1 MIREV
6 LILALIITFGSTQGQ
21 DQPGNLQPKEL
32 TIKKVVQN
40 GYESE
45 IDAPSDFVRREL
57 WRQMKTVARVQ
68 QYGDILEI
76 NVAAENGENLLLY
89 GSVASIQDSKTFL
102 ALVTAHAN
110 VDGYVKETLLQL
122 RKKILLAYYQGQIE
136 KLEKESSTI
145 SRRLQKKAS
154 TSDSTLFEQLTE
166 INAEIERLRTKQLD
180 VF

>member
-6 LILALIITFGSTQGQ
+6 LILALIITFGSAQGQ
-21 DQPGNLQPKEL
+21 DQPGSLQPKEL

-57 WRQMKTVARVQ
+57 WRQVKTVARVQ
-68 QYGDILEI
+68 TYGDILEI
-76 NVAAENGENLLLY
+76 HMPAEDGELLLY
-89 GSVASIQDSKTFL
+89 GVVASVQDSKTFL

-110 VDGYVKETLLQL
+110 VDSYVKETLLQL

-166 INAEIERLRTKQLD
+166 INAEIESLRAKQLNI
-180 VF
+180 F